1 MNADALTRGTRHAT
15 QTNWIDYAT
24 PYARLIMSI
33 AKKSGQ
39 SKTKHSKESSWIR
52 LYRNILTNYRIGNL
66 SPQTGWG
73 WVRLLLI
80 ADQNNGL
87 LPPIAGISY
96 HLRMSQTD
104 AKNLVEELIELGL
117 LDVVQTG
124 DEPSLKPHDWDR
136 WQYRWDGK
144 DRTVKE
150 RVKRHREK
158 VRNGHVTVEER
169 SCNGRVTVFP
179 SVSVSASVSSTS
191 LAAREDAYHEE
202 GVSAEVGAGI
212 HPTHGKPTY
221 DDEVPQ

>member
-1 MNADALTRGTRHAT
+1 
-15 QTNWIDYAT
+15 
-24 PYARLIMSI
+24 MSI
-33 AKKSGQ
+33 SKKSGQ
-39 SKTKHSKESSWIR
+39 SKTKHTKESSWIR

-87 LPPIAGISY
+87 LPPIAGIAY

-179 SVSVSASVSSTS
+179 SVSVSASVSSSST
-191 LAAREDAYHEE
+191 E
-202 GVSAEVGAGI
+202 GKKNHHACCETVVTQDEGGGVGRGDSDRQI
-212 HPTHGKPTY
+212 HGKPTCSTK
-221 DDEVPQ
+221 DGDRGTSARKVVRTAGGDA